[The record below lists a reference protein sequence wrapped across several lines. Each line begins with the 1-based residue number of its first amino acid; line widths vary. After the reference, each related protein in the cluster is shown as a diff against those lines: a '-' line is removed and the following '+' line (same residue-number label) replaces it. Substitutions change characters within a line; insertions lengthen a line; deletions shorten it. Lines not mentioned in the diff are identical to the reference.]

1 MKMKTILTSL
11 AIAAAALMPAWAHA
25 ADPFPSKPLLL
36 IVPFPPGGATDSIL
50 RMVAQKLGERVGQ
63 PVLVDNRPGGGTI
76 IATDAGA
83 KAVPDGHTLLGVT
96 AAFAVNTSLYKKLPY
111 DVEKDFAPVTQVSF
125 APNVLLV
132 NPSLPVNTPQDLLA
146 FAKANP
152 KKVNY
157 GSAGNGT
164 SNHLAGEMLRTLGGL
179 DIVHVP
185 YKGDAASITDLIGGQ
200 IQMLFIGLAPV
211 AQHVASGKLKAL
223 AVTSAKPSSLV
234 PGLPALAATVPGFES
249 SVWNGI
255 VVPAKTPPEIVAQLQ
270 AHLARILSEPEVREK
285 IRAMGFEG
293 VGSSTAEFRDFL
305 ARESKQSAKVVQD
318 AGVKI
323 D

>member
-1 MKMKTILTSL
+1 MKSILTSL
-11 AIAAAALMPAWAHA
+11 AIAAAALLPSWAHA
-25 ADPFPSKPLLL
+25 ADPFPSKPLHM

-50 RMVAQKLGERVGQ
+50 RIVAQKLSARVGQ
-63 PVLVDNRPGGGTI
+63 PVVVDNRPGGGTI

-83 KAVPDGHTLLGVT
+83 KSAPDGYTLLAVT

-111 DVEKDFAPVTQVSF
+111 DVDKDFAPVTQVSF

-132 NPSLPVNTPQDLLA
+132 NPSLPVNTPQELLA
-146 FAKANP
+146 YAKANP
-152 KKVNY
+152 KKVNF

-164 SNHLAGEMLRTLGGL
+164 SNHLAGEMLRTLAGVDL
-179 DIVHVP
+179 VHVP

-200 IQMLFIGLAPV
+200 IQMMFIGWAPV
-211 AQHVASGKLKAL
+211 AQHVASGKLRAL

-234 PGLPALAATVPGFES
+234 PGLPALAASVPGFES

-270 AHLARILSEPEVREK
+270 AHIAHILADPEVREK
-285 IRAMGFEG
+285 IRAMGFEA

-305 ARESKQSAKVVQD
+305 SRESKQSAKVVHD
-318 AGVKI
+318 SGVKI